1 MQSQCSDAKWNAI
14 AMPKHRA
21 VFAKALYSDDNRD
34 PRSGRHPRTSG
45 LGLVVCRIVGTRMH
59 RPGLALPT

>member
-1 MQSQCSDAKWNAI
+1 MQSQCSGAKWNAI

-34 PRSGRHPRTSG
+34 PRSGRRARPVSDWWSG
-45 LGLVVCRIVGTRMH
+45 GSSAPRMH

>member
-34 PRSGRHPRTSG
+34 PRSDGTRARPVSDWWSG
-45 LGLVVCRIVGTRMH
+45 GSSAPRMH